1 MLSMSVSDFM
11 LTMGIALLVA
21 GLVFLGIGCFV
32 LVKKILGKELQTIAD
47 QTSKLAQKG
56 LTDDVTGLVG
66 NARSL
71 IDSLNSLIK
80 TQAGVGV
87 MLLLLGILLLGGAYA
102 LVLQIR

>member
-1 MLSMSVSDFM
+1 MLSMSVNDFM

-56 LTDDVTGLVG
+56 LTEDVTGLVG

-87 MLLLLGILLLGGAYA
+87 MLLLLGILLLAGAYA

>member
-1 MLSMSVSDFM
+1 MLSMSVNDFM

-71 IDSLNSLIK
+71 IESLNSLIK

>member
-32 LVKKILGKELQTIAD
+32 LVKKILGRELQTIAD

-56 LTDDVTGLVG
+56 LTEDVTGLVG

>member
-11 LTMGIALLVA
+11 LTMGIALLLA

-32 LVKKILGKELQTIAD
+32 LVKKILGRELQTIAD

-56 LTDDVTGLVG
+56 LTEDVTGLVG

>member
-1 MLSMSVSDFM
+1 MLSMSVNDFM
-11 LTMGIALLVA
+11 LTMGIALMVA

-32 LVKKILGKELQTIAD
+32 LVKKMMGKELQTIAE

-56 LTDDVTGLVG
+56 LTEDVTGLVG

-71 IDSLNSLIK
+71 IESLNSLIK

-87 MLLLLGILLLGGAYA
+87 MLLMLGIMLLAGAYA

>member
-1 MLSMSVSDFM
+1 MLSMSVNDFVM
-11 LTMGIALLVA
+11 TMGIALLAA
-21 GLVFLGIGCFV
+21 GLIFLGIGGFV
-32 LVKKILGKELQTIAD
+32 LVKKLMGKDLQNIAD

-71 IDSLNSLIK
+71 IDSLNSLVK
-80 TQAGVGV
+80 TQAGVGI
-87 MLLLLGILLLGGAYA
+87 LLLFIGIALLGGAYA

>member
-1 MLSMSVSDFM
+1 MLSMSVNDFM

-32 LVKKILGKELQTIAD
+32 LVKKMMGKDLQNIAE

-71 IDSLNSLIK
+71 VDSLNSLVK

-87 MLLLLGILLLGGAYA
+87 TLLLLGFILLAGAYA

>member
-1 MLSMSVSDFM
+1 MASMTVNDFI

-21 GLVFLGIGCFV
+21 GLVFLGIGAFV
-32 LVKKILGKELQTIAD
+32 LVKKLMGKDLQNIAD

-56 LTDDVTGLVG
+56 LTEDITGLVG

-71 IDSLNSLIK
+71 IDALNDMVK
-80 TQAGVGV
+80 TTAGV
-87 MLLLLGILLLGGAYA
+87 GILLLLFGAVLLGSAYA